1 MAQRALWLA
10 KKAALEE
17 QMLAMERAHLPPRE
31 GALGPG
37 TPLWCSTGSTGLPC
51 ACTGR

>member
-37 TPLWCSTGSTGLPC
+37 TPRPGGGDE
-51 ACTGR
+51 AAVEA